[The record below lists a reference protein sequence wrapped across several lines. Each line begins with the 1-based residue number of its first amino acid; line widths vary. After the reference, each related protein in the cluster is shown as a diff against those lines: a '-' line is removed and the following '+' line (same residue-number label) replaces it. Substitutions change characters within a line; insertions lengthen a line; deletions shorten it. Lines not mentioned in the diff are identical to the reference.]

1 MGTRTSE
8 PDILWHYTDAPGLFG
23 IVDSC
28 RFRFGDAGFLNDRTE
43 RVYGKELIDKV
54 FTEEIA
60 AGDEDGLLG
69 DLWKHVRLTLSPD
82 RLFVCSFSATKE
94 SISQWQRYGAGGVGY
109 CLGFD
114 AKRLDEL
121 FDSDAIHRVP
131 MLYDEADQK
140 EHLREKIRRGVE
152 GYRQKAKS
160 ADPGDKNQ
168 GINVYDAIFT
178 AADVASVTLRLKN
191 PFFGDEQEWRYFHLI
206 GEDELGDDDDSK
218 EEFAIRGD
226 YVKPFICFP
235 QERKRKS
242 LVRLPIT
249 GVVCGPRLD
258 VDVAKPTVERF
269 LRSRGY
275 SGITAERSALAAIWR

>member
-1 MGTRTSE
+1 MRTRIAGPE
-8 PDILWHYTDAPGLFG
+8 ILWHYTDAPGLFG

-54 FTEEIA
+54 FGEEIA
-60 AGDEDGLLG
+60 AGDKDGLLN
-69 DLWKHVRLTLSPD
+69 DLWKHVQLTLSPD

-94 SISQWQRYGAGGVGY
+94 SISQWQRYGGGGVGY

-121 FDSDAIHRVP
+121 FDADAIHRVP
-131 MLYDEADQK
+131 MIYVEADQK

-160 ADPGDKNQ
+160 ADPSDKNR

-178 AADVASVTLRLKN
+178 AADVANATLRLKN
-191 PFFGDEQEWRYFHLI
+191 TFFGDEQEWRYFHPI
-206 GEDELGDDDDSK
+206 NEDELGGDDSE
-218 EEFAIRGD
+218 EEFATRGD

-235 QERKRKS
+235 RKRKS

-249 GVVCGPRLD
+249 AVVCGPRLD

-275 SGITAERSALAAIWR
+275 TGIIAERSALASIWR